1 MRPLPFLLVLIAAAL
16 LAACATPDS
25 RIADNRS
32 AFSQYPAEIQ
42 AKIKA
47 GQVDVGFT
55 PEMVLMA
62 LGEPTRKFTRKTE
75 KGDTEVWG
83 YLDDS
88 PKFSFGLGVGGGNR
102 GSSMGGGV
110 GISTGGGYDN
120 DEKIRIEFREGV
132 VSVVDLLRRK

>member
-62 LGEPTRKFTRKTE
+62 LGEPTRKFTRKT
-75 KGDTEVWG
+75 
-83 YLDDS
+83 
-88 PKFSFGLGVGGGNR
+88 
-102 GSSMGGGV
+102 
-110 GISTGGGYDN
+110 
-120 DEKIRIEFREGV
+120 
-132 VSVVDLLRRK
+132 